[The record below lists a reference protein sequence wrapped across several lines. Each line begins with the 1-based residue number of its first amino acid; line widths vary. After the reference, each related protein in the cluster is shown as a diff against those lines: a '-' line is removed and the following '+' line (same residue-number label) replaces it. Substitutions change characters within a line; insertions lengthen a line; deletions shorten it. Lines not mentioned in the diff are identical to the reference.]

1 MEGPTTNVEGS
12 ALNRRKQPGGSH
24 EALMT
29 QMLCEGPYAAR
40 RFPAGTPY
48 RLLRSEYDRTIGAEV
63 ATVPVLV
70 PLP

>member
-1 MEGPTTNVEGS
+1 
-12 ALNRRKQPGGSH
+12 
-24 EALMT
+24 MT